1 MKEII
6 FKYLQHTA
14 SEEEKKQLL
23 EWLEADEE
31 NKKIFSGLRDTWL
44 TEEKDHIFPPDY
56 TQKAF
61 SRFIQNIEAESRQ
74 HKTYLFPALL
84 KIAVAI
90 TLLFVCSAG
99 GYWLR
104 KYQEQ
109 DSREMIVMNQVMMG
123 KDSKGSV
130 TLPDSTVVWLNAG
143 SKLIYPDKFSDQTR
157 KVSLEGEGYFEVFK
171 NEAAPFYVETRD
183 MTVRVLGTHF
193 DVKNYAAKKTWETTL
208 LSGKVEIYFPDTK
221 RTVVMEPNQKMVC
234 ARGSNRYQ
242 LKEVNASEYI
252 LWIND
257 KLVFTNE
264 SLSFILHQLE
274 RWYGIDIVCKG
285 DIPLTQ
291 RLSLTIRKESPEE
304 IFKLLELISPIRYK
318 IEEDKIYVRHK

>member
-6 FKYLQHTA
+6 LKYLQHTA
-14 SEEEKKQLL
+14 SEKEKKQLL
-23 EWLEADEE
+23 EWLEAEEE
-31 NKKIFSGLRDTWL
+31 NKKIFSGIRDAWL
-44 TEEKDHIFPPDY
+44 SEEKDTIFPPDY

-61 SRFIQNIEAESRQ
+61 SRFIQNIETENRQ
-74 HKTYLFPALL
+74 HRAYLFPALL

-90 TLLFVCSAG
+90 ALLFICSAG

-104 KYQEQ
+104 KHQEQ
-109 DSREMIVMNQVMMG
+109 GMKETIVMNQVIMG

-130 TLPDSTVVWLNAG
+130 TLPDGTVVWLNAG
-143 SKLIYPDKFSDQTR
+143 SKLVYPDKFSSLTR
-157 KVSLEGEGYFEVFK
+157 KVMLEGEGYFEVFK
-171 NEAAPFYVETRD
+171 NEAVPFHVETHD

-208 LSGKVEIYFPDTK
+208 LSGKVEIYFPATK
-221 RTVVMEPNQKMVC
+221 HTVVMKPNQKMVC
-234 ARGSNRYQ
+234 ARGSDRYQ
-242 LKEVNASEYI
+242 LKEVDASEYI

-264 SLSFILHQLE
+264 SLSFILHQIE
-274 RWYGIDIVCKG
+274 RWYGIDVVCKE
-285 DIPLTQ
+285 DVPLTQ

-304 IFKLLELISPIRYK
+304 IFKLLELISPIKYK
-318 IEEDKIYVRHK
+318 IEEDKIYLRHK